1 MFLIVVEIVPFAG
14 LRAAGYWHPSWRPLG
29 MGYEVDAGMICKF
42 KYGVTGAV
50 AKREEFW
57 KMLKEMA
64 L

>member
-1 MFLIVVEIVPFAG
+1 
-14 LRAAGYWHPSWRPLG
+14 

-42 KYGVTGAV
+42 KYRVTRAV

-57 KMLKEMA
+57 KMLKEMMA

>member
-1 MFLIVVEIVPFAG
+1 
-14 LRAAGYWHPSWRPLG
+14 

-42 KYGVTGAV
+42 KYGVTRAV

-57 KMLKEMA
+57 KMLKEMMA